1 MRWPRTPDP
10 CVVRRLGLAR
20 SGRQCRLARMDLR
33 FEWDPVKAEMNA
45 RKHGITFT
53 EASTAF
59 SDPLSLTIPDPDHSE
74 REERFLLL
82 GRSSSGRLL
91 VVTHTERG
99 EAVRIISAR
108 AASRRERR
116 DYEEDTR

>member
-1 MRWPRTPDP
+1 
-10 CVVRRLGLAR
+10 V
-20 SGRQCRLARMDLR
+20 
-33 FEWDPVKAEMNA
+33 NA

-59 SDPLSLTIPDPDHSE
+59 RDPLSLTIPDPDHSE

-91 VVTHTERG
+91 VVTHTERT

>member
-1 MRWPRTPDP
+1 
-10 CVVRRLGLAR
+10 
-20 SGRQCRLARMDLR
+20 MDLR

>member
-1 MRWPRTPDP
+1 MH
-10 CVVRRLGLAR
+10 V
-20 SGRQCRLARMDLR
+20 
-33 FEWDPVKAEMNA
+33 
-45 RKHGITFT
+45 
-53 EASTAF
+53 STASRSWRRRPLF
-59 SDPLSLTIPDPDHSE
+59 RDPLSLTISDPDHSE
-74 REERFLLL
+74 REGRFLLL